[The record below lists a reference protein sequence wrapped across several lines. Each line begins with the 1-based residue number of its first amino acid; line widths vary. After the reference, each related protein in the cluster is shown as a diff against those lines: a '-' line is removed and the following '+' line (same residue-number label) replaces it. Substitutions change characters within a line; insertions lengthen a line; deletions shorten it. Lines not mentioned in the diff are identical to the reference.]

1 MEGDRRIDEAERLT
15 TVAAMITSAQILER
29 VGMRDAIVA
38 IERAFRALDAGHIGA
53 PVSVGI
59 AVPDGT
65 FHVKACAATSAAY
78 PKLFVAKIN
87 SNFPGNRVCDGLP
100 TIQGVVAVFDADTG
114 QLRALMDSPAITNLR
129 TAATTA
135 VAIRHLARKGSR
147 VATVVGCGALGRF
160 HMQALAECGFDRAN
174 VFDLDAGRAS
184 ELAAWVRESLGMEC
198 LAATDL
204 RMATLMSEVVVTCTT
219 SHVPYLKAGDV
230 RRGTF
235 IAAVGADND
244 RKSEIG
250 ASLFAEARIVTDLT
264 AQCRKTGDLRNAM
277 PNETFVCGELVDV
290 VAGRV
295 ARTASDEIVIFD
307 SSGLAVEDLALC
319 ALVLERA
326 H

>member
-1 MEGDRRIDEAERLT
+1 
-15 TVAAMITSAQILER
+15 MITSARILEC
-29 VGMRDAIVA
+29 VGMHEAIAAV
-38 IERAFRALDAGHIGA
+38 ERAFRALDAGHVGV

-78 PKLFVAKIN
+78 AQLFVAKIN
-87 SNFPGNRVCDGLP
+87 SNFPGNRACDGLP
-100 TIQGVVAVFDADTG
+100 TIQGLVAVFDTDTG
-114 QLRALMDSPAITNLR
+114 RLRALMDSTAITNLR

-135 VAIRHLARKGSR
+135 VAIRHLAPTGSR

-160 HMQALAECGFDRAN
+160 HMQALVECGVDRAN
-174 VFDLDAGRAS
+174 VFDLDGGRATEMAS
-184 ELAAWVRESLGMEC
+184 WTRETLGIEC
-198 LAATDL
+198 LAASDL
-204 RMATLMSEVVVTCTT
+204 RVATLMSEVVVTCTT
-219 SHVPYLKAGDV
+219 SRVPFLKAGDV
-230 RRGTF
+230 RPGTF

-250 ASLFAEARIVTDLT
+250 ASLFEHARVVTDLT
-264 AQCRKTGDLRNAM
+264 AQCLKGGDLRNAM

-295 ARTASDEIVIFD
+295 SRTAGDEIVIFD

-319 ALVLERA
+319 ALVLEKI